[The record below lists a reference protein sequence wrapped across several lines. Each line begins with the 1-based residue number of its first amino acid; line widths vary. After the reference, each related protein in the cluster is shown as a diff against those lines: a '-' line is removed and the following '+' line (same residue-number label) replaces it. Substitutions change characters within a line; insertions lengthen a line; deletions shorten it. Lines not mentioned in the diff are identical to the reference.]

1 MKKILSGALM
11 VLIASAL
18 FAGGGGEKASG
29 EQLLV
34 DGEWL
39 ESNINEVI
47 VIDIGRSYE
56 NFQAGHIP
64 GAVYLDRS
72 LFWTEVEGINGM
84 LPDPAD
90 IGSELGARGID
101 HRSTLV
107 VYDGGNNLWASR
119 AFWGLE
125 VLGHNSVR
133 LLDGGFAAWSKAG
146 RALSSVEESRAAVEF
161 RVRYQP
167 QLLARTSEIVE
178 NYEADDF
185 VVLDSRSAGEYAGT
199 DIRSNRGGH
208 IPNAVNIDW
217 VENITQDGSFKQI
230 AELASIYDDTISKDS
245 KVVAH
250 CQTGVRGAHSY
261 FTLRLLGYEDVA
273 VYDGSWEEWGN
284 REDTPISLP

>member
-1 MKKILSGALM
+1 MKKSLFSIMLMLM
-11 VLIASAL
+11 VSAL
-18 FAGGGGEKASG
+18 FAGGGREKASG
-29 EQLLV
+29 EELLV

-39 ESNINEVI
+39 ENNINEVI

-56 NFQAGHIP
+56 DFQAGHIP

-72 LFWTEVEGINGM
+72 LFWTEVDGINGM
-84 LPDPAD
+84 LPNPAD

-107 VYDGGNNLWASR
+107 VYDSGNNLWASR

-133 LLDGGFAAWSKAG
+133 LLDGGVSAWTKAG
-146 RALSSVEESRAAVEF
+146 RALSTAEESRTAVEF

-167 QLLARTSEIVE
+167 QLLAGASEIVE

-185 VVLDSRSAGEYAGT
+185 VVLDSRSADEYDGT

-230 AELASIYDDTISKDS
+230 AELASIYDDTISKDA
-245 KVVAH
+245 KVVTH

-261 FTLRLLGYEDVA
+261 FTLRFLGYENVA